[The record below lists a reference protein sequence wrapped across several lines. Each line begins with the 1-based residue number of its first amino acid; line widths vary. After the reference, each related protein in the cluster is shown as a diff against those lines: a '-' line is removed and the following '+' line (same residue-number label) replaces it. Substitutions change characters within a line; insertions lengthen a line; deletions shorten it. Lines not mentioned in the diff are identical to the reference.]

1 MPQLEVKPG
10 SNTQKIA
17 NLQVTICFSLSIRL
31 TCSSRNGTSISLVQ
45 VKKILEFHPKKW
57 STDIL
62 GGLRLKVS
70 FTTGEA

>member
-1 MPQLEVKPG
+1 MVPV
-10 SNTQKIA
+10 
-17 NLQVTICFSLSIRL
+17 
-31 TCSSRNGTSISLVQ
+31 SLVQ

-57 STDIL
+57 STDFL